1 MNRRHQVRVKP
12 WMVLVGGFSLMK
24 LMGAFVPPP
33 QGKAVPVRC
42 TPHLGARLVGHVVG
56 SCIMVAPAYASDT
69 SGLDFQQFVEEFAG
83 KKDFFVALASATRDT
98 ALAVAGT
105 AVAVAQLDQ
114 AKRSADE
121 AKRSADEAFKAS
133 PEGKIQQ
140 ALAKAMEPFEPS
152 RPQDEVIQRP
162 VMEALR
168 QRIASWQQH
177 ATIIGGRYQSGK
189 SVATEEALRGV
200 RGVVRCTIESSDW
213 KRMMFEELKVEDG
226 GFRPQDEVIQRPVM
240 EALRQRIASWQQ
252 HATIIGGRYQSGK
265 SVATEEALRGVRGVV
280 RCTIESSDW
289 KRMMFEEL
297 KVEDGGLFKEVMRRA
312 REKLKDFPDNLTK
325 FPILLLEVPRTTT
338 EGINLI
344 SSTAKDVATDKIG
357 SAIHVIVSASSA
369 AVALAFDAG
378 GTERQEDIWVG
389 DLTEEEAKEFLA
401 LHGHENKWEDFV
413 DACGFRIGNLAKACE
428 NLKKGMSLDNTKQE
442 YQRLATVEVVRFMEL
457 QVHPKVTGREML
469 QELLKVYP
477 EGIPE
482 VSNGISI
489 LPREVAALIRNK
501 SCHAVYFH
509 PIKKRFFFAS
519 KLHKEAAEAQLANP

>member
-12 WMVLVGGFSLMK
+12 CMVLVGGFSLMK

-83 KKDFFVALASATRDT
+83 KKDFFAALASATLSVAGAT
-98 ALAVAGT
+98 LSVAGT

-114 AKRSADE
+114 AKRSADEAKVSADE

-162 VMEALR
+162 VMETLR

-189 SVATEEALRGV
+189 SVATEEALRGA
-200 RGVVRCTIESSDW
+200 RGVVRFTIRSADW
-213 KRMMFEELKVEDG
+213 NR
-226 GFRPQDEVIQRPVM
+226 
-240 EALRQRIASWQQ
+240 W
-252 HATIIGGRYQSGK
+252 
-265 SVATEEALRGVRGVV
+265 
-280 RCTIESSDW
+280 
-289 KRMMFEEL
+289 MFEEL

-357 SAIHVIVSASSA
+357 SAIHVIVSASR
-369 AVALAFDAG
+369 
-378 GTERQEDIWVG
+378 RQWRW
-389 DLTEEEAKEFLA
+389 LLMLEE
-401 LHGHENKWEDFV
+401 
-413 DACGFRIGNLAKACE
+413 
-428 NLKKGMSLDNTKQE
+428 LKGRKTFG
-442 YQRLATVEVVRFMEL
+442 LAT
-457 QVHPKVTGREML
+457 
-469 QELLKVYP
+469 
-477 EGIPE
+477 
-482 VSNGISI
+482 
-489 LPREVAALIRNK
+489 
-501 SCHAVYFH
+501 
-509 PIKKRFFFAS
+509 
-519 KLHKEAAEAQLANP
+519 

>member
-83 KKDFFVALASATRDT
+83 KKDFFAALASATLSVAGT
-98 ALAVAGT
+98 AVAVAGT

-114 AKRSADE
+114 
-121 AKRSADEAFKAS
+121 AFKAS

-189 SVATEEALRGV
+189 SVATEEALRGA
-200 RGVVRCTIESSDW
+200 RGVVRFTIRSADW
-213 KRMMFEELKVEDG
+213 TDRMCKHLGVD
-226 GFRPQDEVIQRPVM
+226 DE
-240 EALRQRIASWQQ
+240 
-252 HATIIGGRYQSGK
+252 
-265 SVATEEALRGVRGVV
+265 
-280 RCTIESSDW
+280 
-289 KRMMFEEL
+289 
-297 KVEDGGLFKEVMRRA
+297 GLFKEVMRRA

-413 DACGFRIGNLAKACE
+413 DACGFRIGDLAKACE
-428 NLKKGMSLDNTKQE
+428 NLKKGMSLDNTKRE
-442 YQRLATVEVVRFMEL
+442 YQPCPRSRSWSFARNETRHGPWSLCSLAAVFFGQVSRDMRFARIMTSE
-457 QVHPKVTGREML
+457 R
-469 QELLKVYP
+469 P
-477 EGIPE
+477 ERASTP
-482 VSNGISI
+482 SSI
-489 LPREVAALIRNK
+489 LYPAPAPTATCTPNTTNK
-501 SCHAVYFH
+501 
-509 PIKKRFFFAS
+509 
-519 KLHKEAAEAQLANP
+519 N

>member
-1 MNRRHQVRVKP
+1 MNPMNQRHQKRVKP
-12 WMVLVGGFSLMK
+12 WMVLVGGFSLVK

-33 QGKAVPVRC
+33 QAVPVRC
-42 TPHLGARLVGHVVG
+42 PPRLGARGIGHVVG
-56 SCIMVAPAYASDT
+56 SCIMAAPAYASDT
-69 SGLDFQQFVEEFAG
+69 SGRDFQQFVDDVG
-83 KKDFFVALASATRDT
+83 RNRDFFISVASA
-98 ALAVAGT
+98 AFAFGQLVA
-105 AVAVAQLDQ
+105 
-114 AKRSADE
+114 
-121 AKRSADEAFKAS
+121 AFKAS
-133 PEGKIQQ
+133 PEGKIQE
-140 ALAKAMEPFEPS
+140 ALAKTMEPFEPS

-162 VMEALR
+162 VMETLR

-200 RGVVRCTIESSDW
+200 RGVVRFTIRSADW
-213 KRMMFEELKVEDG
+213 ADRMCKQLGVD
-226 GFRPQDEVIQRPVM
+226 DE
-240 EALRQRIASWQQ
+240 
-252 HATIIGGRYQSGK
+252 
-265 SVATEEALRGVRGVV
+265 
-280 RCTIESSDW
+280 
-289 KRMMFEEL
+289 
-297 KVEDGGLFKEVMRRA
+297 GLFKEVMRRVP
-312 REKLKDFPDNLTK
+312 EKLKDFPNNLTK

-401 LHGHENKWEDFV
+401 LHGHEKNWKDFV
-413 DACGFRIGNLAKACE
+413 DACGFRIGDLAKACE
-428 NLKKGMSLDNTKQE
+428 NLKKGISLNDTKQE
-442 YQRLATVEVVRFMEL
+442 YRRFATAEAVGFMEL
-457 QVHPKVTGREML
+457 QVHPKLNGRQMS

-477 EGIPE
+477 EGMPE
-482 VSNGISI
+482 VFNSIRI
-489 LPREVAALIRNK
+489 LPRELAELIRNK

>member
-1 MNRRHQVRVKP
+1 MNPMNQRHQKRVKP
-12 WMVLVGGFSLMK
+12 WMVLVGGFSLVK

-33 QGKAVPVRC
+33 QAVPVRC
-42 TPHLGARLVGHVVG
+42 PPRLGARGIGHVVG
-56 SCIMVAPAYASDT
+56 SCIMAAPAYASDT
-69 SGLDFQQFVEEFAG
+69 SGRDFQQFVDDVG
-83 KKDFFVALASATRDT
+83 RNRDFFISVASA
-98 ALAVAGT
+98 AFAFGQLVA
-105 AVAVAQLDQ
+105 
-114 AKRSADE
+114 
-121 AKRSADEAFKAS
+121 AFKAS
-133 PEGKIQQ
+133 PEGKIQE
-140 ALAKAMEPFEPS
+140 ALAKTMEPFEPS

-162 VMEALR
+162 VMETLR

-200 RGVVRCTIESSDW
+200 RGVVRFTIRSADW
-213 KRMMFEELKVEDG
+213 ADRMCKQLGVD
-226 GFRPQDEVIQRPVM
+226 DE
-240 EALRQRIASWQQ
+240 
-252 HATIIGGRYQSGK
+252 
-265 SVATEEALRGVRGVV
+265 
-280 RCTIESSDW
+280 
-289 KRMMFEEL
+289 
-297 KVEDGGLFKEVMRRA
+297 GLFKEVMRRVP
-312 REKLKDFPDNLTK
+312 EKLKDFPNNLTK

-344 SSTAKDVATDKIG
+344 SSTAKDVATDKSG

-401 LHGHENKWEDFV
+401 LHGHEKNWKDFV
-413 DACGFRIGNLAKACE
+413 DACGFRIGDLAKACE
-428 NLKKGMSLDNTKQE
+428 NLKKGISLNDTKQE
-442 YQRLATVEVVRFMEL
+442 YRRFATAEAVGFMEL
-457 QVHPKVTGREML
+457 QVHPKLNGRQMS

-477 EGIPE
+477 EGMPE
-482 VSNGISI
+482 VFNSIRI
-489 LPREVAALIRNK
+489 LPRELAELIRNK

>member
-1 MNRRHQVRVKP
+1 MFWSCRWLCH
-12 WMVLVGGFSLMK
+12 LE
-24 LMGAFVPPP
+24 
-33 QGKAVPVRC
+33 AVPVRC

-83 KKDFFVALASATRDT
+83 KKDFFAALASAT
-98 ALAVAGT
+98 LSVAGT

-114 AKRSADE
+114 
-121 AKRSADEAFKAS
+121 AFKAS

-162 VMEALR
+162 VMETLR

-200 RGVVRCTIESSDW
+200 RGVVRFSIESADW
-213 KRMMFEELKVEDG
+213 KRMMFEELKVEN
-226 GFRPQDEVIQRPVM
+226 
-240 EALRQRIASWQQ
+240 S
-252 HATIIGGRYQSGK
+252 
-265 SVATEEALRGVRGVV
+265 
-280 RCTIESSDW
+280 
-289 KRMMFEEL
+289 
-297 KVEDGGLFKEVMRRA
+297 GLFKEMMRRVG
-312 REKLKDFPDNLTK
+312 EKLKDFPDNLTK
-325 FPILLLEVPRTTT
+325 YPVLLLDIPRTTI
-338 EGINLI
+338 EGIDRV

-357 SAIHVIVSASSA
+357 CAIHVIVSASSA

-378 GTERQEDIWVG
+378 GTERQEDIWVA
-389 DLTEEEAKEFLA
+389 DLTEEETKEFLA
-401 LHGHENKWEDFV
+401 LHGHEKNWKDFV
-413 DACGFRIGNLAKACE
+413 DACGLRIGDLVKACE

-442 YQRLATVEVVRFMEL
+442 YQRVADDEVRGFMEL
-457 QVHPKVTGREML
+457 QVHPTVTGCKMA
-469 QELLKVYP
+469 QELLTAYP
-477 EGIPE
+477 AGILN
-482 VSNGISI
+482 VVNGIRI

-509 PIKKRFFFAS
+509 PIKKRFFF
-519 KLHKEAAEAQLANP
+519 

>member
-1 MNRRHQVRVKP
+1 MNRRHKVRVKP

-83 KKDFFVALASATRDT
+83 KKDFFVALASAT
-98 ALAVAGT
+98 LSVAGT

-114 AKRSADE
+114 
-121 AKRSADEAFKAS
+121 AFKAS

-152 RPQDEVIQRP
+152 RPHDEVIQRP

-189 SVATEEALRGV
+189 SVATEEALRGA
-200 RGVVRCTIESSDW
+200 RGVVRFTIRSADW
-213 KRMMFEELKVEDG
+213 TDRMCKHLGVD
-226 GFRPQDEVIQRPVM
+226 DE
-240 EALRQRIASWQQ
+240 
-252 HATIIGGRYQSGK
+252 
-265 SVATEEALRGVRGVV
+265 
-280 RCTIESSDW
+280 
-289 KRMMFEEL
+289 
-297 KVEDGGLFKEVMRRA
+297 GLFKEVMRRA

-378 GTERQEDIWVG
+378 GTERQVDIWVG

-428 NLKKGMSLDNTKQE
+428 NLK
-442 YQRLATVEVVRFMEL
+442 RLA
-457 QVHPKVTGREML
+457 
-469 QELLKVYP
+469 
-477 EGIPE
+477 
-482 VSNGISI
+482 
-489 LPREVAALIRNK
+489 
-501 SCHAVYFH
+501 
-509 PIKKRFFFAS
+509 
-519 KLHKEAAEAQLANP
+519 

>member
-56 SCIMVAPAYASDT
+56 SCIMVAPASASDT

-83 KKDFFVALASATRDT
+83 KKDFFVALASAT
-98 ALAVAGT
+98 LSVAGT

-114 AKRSADE
+114 
-121 AKRSADEAFKAS
+121 AFKAS

-189 SVATEEALRGV
+189 SVATEEALRGA
-200 RGVVRCTIESSDW
+200 RGVVRFTIRSADW
-213 KRMMFEELKVEDG
+213 N
-226 GFRPQDEVIQRPVM
+226 
-240 EALRQRIASWQQ
+240 
-252 HATIIGGRYQSGK
+252 
-265 SVATEEALRGVRGVV
+265 
-280 RCTIESSDW
+280 
-289 KRMMFEEL
+289 RMMFEEL

-357 SAIHVIVSASSA
+357 SVIHAP
-369 AVALAFDAG
+369 
-378 GTERQEDIWVG
+378 Q
-389 DLTEEEAKEFLA
+389 
-401 LHGHENKWEDFV
+401 
-413 DACGFRIGNLAKACE
+413 
-428 NLKKGMSLDNTKQE
+428 
-442 YQRLATVEVVRFMEL
+442 L
-457 QVHPKVTGREML
+457 QCKTPML
-469 QELLKVYP
+469 QTETMLRELYLCV
-477 EGIPE
+477 I
-482 VSNGISI
+482 I
-489 LPREVAALIRNK
+489 LCPR
-501 SCHAVYFH
+501 
-509 PIKKRFFFAS
+509 
-519 KLHKEAAEAQLANP
+519 

>member
-1 MNRRHQVRVKP
+1 MFWSCRWLCH
-12 WMVLVGGFSLMK
+12 LE
-24 LMGAFVPPP
+24 
-33 QGKAVPVRC
+33 AVPVRC

-83 KKDFFVALASATRDT
+83 KKDFFAALASATLSVAGT
-98 ALAVAGT
+98 VVAMAGT

-189 SVATEEALRGV
+189 SVATEEALRGA
-200 RGVVRCTIESSDW
+200 RGVVRCTIRSADW
-213 KRMMFEELKVEDG
+213 ADRMCKQLGVD
-226 GFRPQDEVIQRPVM
+226 DE
-240 EALRQRIASWQQ
+240 
-252 HATIIGGRYQSGK
+252 
-265 SVATEEALRGVRGVV
+265 
-280 RCTIESSDW
+280 
-289 KRMMFEEL
+289 
-297 KVEDGGLFKEVMRRA
+297 GLFKEVMRRA

-357 SAIHVIVSASSA
+357 SVIHVIVSASSA

-413 DACGFRIGNLAKACE
+413 DACGFRIGDLAKACE
-428 NLKKGMSLDNTKQE
+428 NLKKGLSLDDTKQE
-442 YQRLATVEVVRFMEL
+442 CQRVADDEVRGFMEL
-457 QVHPKVTGREML
+457 QVHPTVTGCKMA
-469 QELLKVYP
+469 QELLTAYP
-477 EGIPE
+477 AGILN
-482 VSNGISI
+482 VVNGIRI

>member
-1 MNRRHQVRVKP
+1 
-12 WMVLVGGFSLMK
+12 
-24 LMGAFVPPP
+24 
-33 QGKAVPVRC
+33 
-42 TPHLGARLVGHVVG
+42 
-56 SCIMVAPAYASDT
+56 MVAPAYASDT

-83 KKDFFVALASATRDT
+83 KKDFFVELASATLSVAGT

-114 AKRSADE
+114 AKRSADEAKRSADE

-162 VMEALR
+162 VMETLR

-189 SVATEEALRGV
+189 SVATEEALRGA
-200 RGVVRCTIESSDW
+200 RGVVRFTIRSAEWTD
-213 KRMMFEELKVEDG
+213 RMCKHLGVD
-226 GFRPQDEVIQRPVM
+226 DE
-240 EALRQRIASWQQ
+240 
-252 HATIIGGRYQSGK
+252 
-265 SVATEEALRGVRGVV
+265 
-280 RCTIESSDW
+280 
-289 KRMMFEEL
+289 
-297 KVEDGGLFKEVMRRA
+297 GLFKEVMRRA

-338 EGINLI
+338 KGINLI

-401 LHGHENKWEDFV
+401 LHGHGNKWEDFV
-413 DACGFRIGNLAKACE
+413 DACGFRIGDLAKACE
-428 NLKKGMSLDNTKQE
+428 NLKKGMSLD
-442 YQRLATVEVVRFMEL
+442 
-457 QVHPKVTGREML
+457 
-469 QELLKVYP
+469 
-477 EGIPE
+477 
-482 VSNGISI
+482 
-489 LPREVAALIRNK
+489 
-501 SCHAVYFH
+501 
-509 PIKKRFFFAS
+509 
-519 KLHKEAAEAQLANP
+519 

>member
-1 MNRRHQVRVKP
+1 MFWSCRWLCH
-12 WMVLVGGFSLMK
+12 LE
-24 LMGAFVPPP
+24 
-33 QGKAVPVRC
+33 AVPVRC

-83 KKDFFVALASATRDT
+83 KKDFFVALASAT
-98 ALAVAGT
+98 LSVAGT

-114 AKRSADE
+114 
-121 AKRSADEAFKAS
+121 AFKAS

-189 SVATEEALRGV
+189 SVATEEALRGA
-200 RGVVRCTIESSDW
+200 RGVVRCTIRSADW
-213 KRMMFEELKVEDG
+213 N
-226 GFRPQDEVIQRPVM
+226 
-240 EALRQRIASWQQ
+240 
-252 HATIIGGRYQSGK
+252 
-265 SVATEEALRGVRGVV
+265 
-280 RCTIESSDW
+280 
-289 KRMMFEEL
+289 RMMFEEL

-378 GTERQEDIWVG
+378 GIARQEDIWVG

-413 DACGFRIGNLAKACE
+413 DACGFRIGDLAKACE
-428 NLKKGMSLDNTKQE
+428 NLKKGMSLDDTKQE
-442 YQRLATVEVVRFMEL
+442 CQRLATVEIVRFMEL

-477 EGIPE
+477 QGIPE

>member
-1 MNRRHQVRVKP
+1 MFWSCRWLCH
-12 WMVLVGGFSLMK
+12 LE
-24 LMGAFVPPP
+24 
-33 QGKAVPVRC
+33 AVPVRC

-83 KKDFFVALASATRDT
+83 KKDFFVALASAT
-98 ALAVAGT
+98 LSVAGT

-114 AKRSADE
+114 
-121 AKRSADEAFKAS
+121 AFKAS

-189 SVATEEALRGV
+189 SVATEEALRGA
-200 RGVVRCTIESSDW
+200 RGVVRFTIRSADW
-213 KRMMFEELKVEDG
+213 TDRMCKHLGVD
-226 GFRPQDEVIQRPVM
+226 DE
-240 EALRQRIASWQQ
+240 
-252 HATIIGGRYQSGK
+252 
-265 SVATEEALRGVRGVV
+265 
-280 RCTIESSDW
+280 
-289 KRMMFEEL
+289 
-297 KVEDGGLFKEVMRRA
+297 GLFKEVMRRA

-378 GTERQEDIWVG
+378 GIARQEDIWVG

-413 DACGFRIGNLAKACE
+413 DACGFRIGDLAKACE
-428 NLKKGMSLDNTKQE
+428 NLKKGMSLDDTKQE
-442 YQRLATVEVVRFMEL
+442 CQRLATVEVVRFMEL
-457 QVHPKVTGREML
+457 QAHPKVTGREML

-489 LPREVAALIRNK
+489 LPREFAALIRNK